1 MPASQK
7 LTLCV
12 EGNISTGKSSFLQLV
27 RDMQGLQ
34 VSGPIGVLHVV
45 PKMDFSNSLYES
57 IAYHLWRAFLRPS
70 FAGVE
75 KGNNQLSMLCV
86 GGA

>member
-1 MPASQK
+1 MADEFVGKQDSVGIRHRSYCVRIVDHVQQSLSDNSAVSNIIRPASQK

-34 VSGPIGVLHVV
+34 VYYAEHVLT
-45 PKMDFSNSLYES
+45 
-57 IAYHLWRAFLRPS
+57 
-70 FAGVE
+70 
-75 KGNNQLSMLCV
+75 Q
-86 GGA
+86 